1 MKNEMINKI
10 LDKYYS
16 NKLNK
21 YIEGLLLFYTPSF
34 KIEKQK
40 NRVYV
45 YIKKYKYKDE
55 YYKEIFNYNLED
67 SLFIFTNIKKLDE
80 IINERCKAY
89 MEENK

>member
-10 LDKYYS
+10 LDNYYS

-21 YIEGLLLFYTPSF
+21 YIKGLLLFYTPSF

-55 YYKEIFNYNLED
+55 FYKEILNYNLED
-67 SLFIFTNIKKLDE
+67 SLFIFNDIKKLDE
-80 IINERCKAY
+80 IIKERCKAY
-89 MEENK
+89 MEEN